1 LIRQILGKKKSIRGV
16 IIDPY
21 NTVEHL
27 MNNGEREDL
36 YIGFMSQLKD
46 LQ

>member
-1 LIRQILGKKKSIRGV
+1 LVKKGIRGV

-36 YIGFMSQLKD
+36 YISRHTVKKD